1 MLFVK
6 KWVKNNINYKKK
18 CKFANYL
25 KKRTM
30 AIIGTIRK
38 RSGLLIILI
47 GIAIAGFVLQDA
59 FKSTNGLNNK
69 KLGVI
74 NGTDITYNEFE
85 RKMETQVE
93 QMKQQQRKENLSS
106 QELFQVRQSVWNQ
119 LISDILMGKE
129 YEELSIEVSPDEMN
143 DMFYG
148 KFLHQFINQNFT
160 NPKTGQVDRQRVMQI
175 INGFDQMKPE
185 EQKQWKSIEEY
196 IKTDRIRTK
205 YNNLISKSF
214 YMPKAFAK
222 KAYEAQNDFVK
233 LRLVAVDY
241 ATVSDSSVTL
251 TDKDYETYYEEHK
264 QEFDQ
269 EPSRD
274 VDYVMF
280 EVLPSKEDVDATT
293 KQVNDIFADFQTTEN
308 IPEFVNTRSDKR
320 YDSTFIKRGV
330 LPYSIDSAMFNASVG
345 TIFPPFMD
353 NGSFKMAKLMDAQLR
368 PDSMKARH
376 ILLSFQG
383 AYGAAETVKRTKDEA
398 KKIADSLRI
407 IIQKDTTKFSAM
419 AATSSDDPSAK
430 ENKGDL
436 NWFADQ
442 TMVAPFN
449 EAVVKGKVGDVV
461 VVETPFGFHV
471 INITGKKIPEKKVR
485 VALVSRSL
493 EPSNQTY
500 KNIFAKANKFASEN
514 TTVEQ
519 FEATIK
525 KEGLNKR
532 TAEYIQ
538 PMADNI
544 PGVENARE
552 LVRWSF
558 NEETKKNDVSK
569 QVFEF
574 DNKFV
579 VAVVKEVREKGIAPL
594 AQLKQRLEF
603 VVKRDKKAVL
613 IQEKLKTA
621 LAATQDLN
629 QLAAKFNTQVD
640 TVPQLNYAAYNVGRK
655 GYEPEVIG
663 TTFTMKKAAV
673 SKPIKGYTGVYVVC
687 VDDIIKAPPAKDFT
701 MIKMQSQGSF
711 QQRVGND
718 AYKAIQDKA
727 KIEDNRIFFY

>member
-1 MLFVK
+1 
-6 KWVKNNINYKKK
+6 
-18 CKFANYL
+18 
-25 KKRTM
+25 M

-59 FKSTNGLNNK
+59 FKSTKGLNNK

-74 NGTDITYNEFE
+74 NGTDVTYAEFE

-93 QMKQQQRKENLSS
+93 QMKQQQRKDNLTS

-119 LISDILMGKE
+119 LESDILMSKE
-129 YEELSIEVSPDEMN
+129 YEELSLEVSPDEMN

-160 NPKTGQVDRQRVMQI
+160 NPKTGQVDRQRVMSI
-175 INGFDQMKPE
+175 INGFETMKPE

-196 IKTDRIRTK
+196 IKADRIRTK
-205 YNNLISKSF
+205 YNNLITKSF
-214 YMPKAFAK
+214 YLPKAFAK

-233 LRLVAVDY
+233 LRLVSVDY
-241 ATVSDSSVTL
+241 TSVSDSAVKL

-269 EPSRD
+269 EPTRD

-280 EVLPSKEDVDATT
+280 EVLPSNEDVAATT
-293 KQVNDIFADFQTTEN
+293 KQVNELFTEFQTTEN
-308 IPEFVNTRSDKR
+308 VPEFVNSVSDKR
-320 YDSTFIKRGV
+320 FDSTFIKRGV
-330 LPYSIDSAMFNASVG
+330 LPYKIDSAIFNASIG
-345 TIFPPFMD
+345 TFFPPFLD

-376 ILLSFQG
+376 ILLSFKG
-383 AYGAAETVKRTKDEA
+383 AYGAAETVKRTKEEA

-407 IIQKDTTKFSAM
+407 LIQKDTSKFAVM
-419 AATSSDDPSAK
+419 AASSSDDPSAK

-449 EAVVKGKVGDVV
+449 EAVVKGKVGDIL
-461 VVETPFGFHV
+461 VVETPFGYHV

-485 VALVSRSL
+485 VAIISRSMDA
-493 EPSNQTY
+493 SNQTF
-500 KNIFAKANKFASEN
+500 KNVFAQANKFASEN
-514 TTVEQ
+514 TTVDQ
-519 FEATIK
+519 FENTIK

-552 LVRWSF
+552 LVKWAF

-594 AQLKQRLEF
+594 AQIKQRLEF
-603 VVKRDKKAVL
+603 VVKRDKKAVM

-621 LAATQDLN
+621 LASTKDLN
-629 QLAAKFNTQVD
+629 QLAVKFNTVVD
-640 TVPQLNYAAYNVGRK
+640 TVPQLNFAAYNVGRK
-655 GYEPEVIG
+655 GYEPDVIG
-663 TTFTMKKAAV
+663 TAFTMKKAAV
-673 SKPIKGYTGVYVVC
+673 SKPIKGYSAVYVIC
-687 VDDIIKAPPAKDFT
+687 VDDIIKAPAAKDYT
-701 MIKMQSQGSF
+701 MVKMQMESMF

-718 AYKAIQDKA
+718 AYKAIQEKA
-727 KIEDNRIFFY
+727 KIVDNRIFFY

>member
-1 MLFVK
+1 
-6 KWVKNNINYKKK
+6 
-18 CKFANYL
+18 
-25 KKRTM
+25 M

-59 FKSTNGLNNK
+59 FKSTKGFNNK
-69 KLGVI
+69 KLGVV
-74 NGTDITYNEFE
+74 NGSDITYPEFE
-85 RKMETQVE
+85 RKMEDQVA
-93 QMKQQQRKENLSS
+93 QMKQQQRKENLTS
-106 QELFQVRQSVWNQ
+106 QELFQVRQNVWNQ
-119 LISDILMGKE
+119 LVSDILMGKE
-129 YEELSIEVSPDEMN
+129 FEELSIEVSPEEMN

-148 KFLHQFINQNFT
+148 KFLHQFISQNFT
-160 NPKTGQVDRQRVMQI
+160 NPKTGQVDRQRVMSI

-185 EQKQWKSIEEY
+185 EQKNWKSIEEY
-196 IKTDRIRTK
+196 IKTERIRTK
-205 YNNLISKSF
+205 YNNLIAKSF

-222 KAYEAQNDFVK
+222 KAYEAQNDFAK
-233 LRLVAVDY
+233 CRLISVDY
-241 ATVSDSSVTL
+241 STVSDSIVKL

-264 QEFDQ
+264 QEFEQ

-274 VDYVMF
+274 IDYVMF
-280 EVLPSKEDVDATT
+280 EVLPSKEDVEATT
-293 KQVNDIFADFQTTEN
+293 KQVSTVFADFQTSDN
-308 IPEFVNTRSDKR
+308 IPEFVNSFSDTR
-320 YDSTFIKRGV
+320 YDSTFKKRGV
-330 LPYSIDSAMFNASVG
+330 LPFSIDSAVFNASIG

-353 NGSFKMAKLMDAQLR
+353 NGSFKMAKLMDAQMR

-383 AYGAAETVKRTKDEA
+383 AYGAAETIKRTKEEA
-398 KKIADSLRI
+398 KIIADSLRLI
-407 IIQKDTTKFSAM
+407 VLKDTAKFSLLVSS
-419 AATSSDDPSAK
+419 TSEDQSTK
-430 ENKGDL
+430 ESKGDFG
-436 NWFADQ
+436 WFADQ
-442 TMVAPFN
+442 GIIPSIN
-449 EAVVKGKVGDVV
+449 DAVLKAKVGDVV
-461 VVETPFGFHV
+461 VVESPLGYHI
-471 INITGKKIPEKKVR
+471 INITAKKAPEKKVR
-485 VALVSRSL
+485 VALITRSL
-493 EPSNQTY
+493 EASNQTY
-500 KNIFAKANKFASEN
+500 KNVFAQANKFASEN

-552 LVRWSF
+552 LIRWSF

-569 QVFEF
+569 QVYEI

-594 AQLKQRLEF
+594 AQIKQRLEL
-603 VVKRDKKAVL
+603 VVKRDKKAIM

-621 LAATQDLN
+621 LASTKDLN
-629 QLAAKFNTQVD
+629 QLALKFNTQVD
-640 TVPQLNYAAYNVGRK
+640 TVPQLNFAAYNVGRK

-663 TTFTMKKAAV
+663 TTFSMKKDAV
-673 SKPIKGYTGVYVVC
+673 SKPIKGYSGVYVMC
-687 VDDIIKAPPAKDFT
+687 VDEFIKAPATKDYT
-701 MIKMQSQGSF
+701 MIQMQMQGMF

>member
-1 MLFVK
+1 
-6 KWVKNNINYKKK
+6 
-18 CKFANYL
+18 
-25 KKRTM
+25 M

-59 FKSTNGLNNK
+59 FKSTKGFKNK
-69 KLGVI
+69 KLGIV
-74 NGTDITYNEFE
+74 NGTDITYSEFE
-85 RKMETQVE
+85 RKIETQVE

-119 LISDILMGKE
+119 LVSDILMGKE
-129 YEELSIEVSPDEMN
+129 YEELSIEVSPSEMN

-148 KFLHQFINQNFT
+148 KFLHQFITQNFT

-196 IKTDRIRTK
+196 IKSDRIRTK

-222 KAYEAQNDFVK
+222 KSYEAQNDFVK
-233 LRLVAVDY
+233 CRLVSVDY
-241 ATVSDSSVTL
+241 ATVSDSAVKL
-251 TDKDYETYYEEHK
+251 TDKDYEAYYEEHK

-274 VDYVMF
+274 IDYVMF
-280 EVLPSKEDVDATT
+280 EVLPSKEDLDATT
-293 KQVNDIFADFQTTEN
+293 KQVNDLFAEFQTTDN
-308 IPEFVNTRSDKR
+308 IPEFVNSVSDKR
-320 YDSTFIKRGV
+320 YDSTFIKRGI
-330 LPYSIDSAMFNASVG
+330 LPYRIDSAMFNASIG

-353 NGSFKMAKLMDAQLR
+353 NGSFKMAKLLDAQLR
-368 PDSMKARH
+368 PDSMKAKH
-376 ILLSFQG
+376 ILVSFQG

-398 KKIADSLRI
+398 KKVADSLRLLVL
-407 IIQKDTTKFSAM
+407 KDTAKFTLLAS
-419 AATSSDDPSAK
+419 TTSDDPSAK

-436 NWFADQ
+436 GWFEDQ
-442 TMVAPFN
+442 KMIASFN
-449 EAVVKGKVGDVV
+449 EAVIKGKVGEIV
-461 VVETPFGFHV
+461 VVESPFGYHI
-471 INITGKKIPEKKVR
+471 INITGKKVPEKKVR

-493 EPSNQTY
+493 EASNQTY
-500 KNIFAKANKFASEN
+500 KNVFAKANKFASEN
-514 TTVEQ
+514 TTVDQ

-532 TAEYIQ
+532 TAEYVQ

-579 VAVVKEVREKGIAPL
+579 VAVIKEVREKGIAPL

-603 VVKRDKKAVL
+603 VVKRDKKAVML
-613 IQEKLKTA
+613 QEKLKTA
-621 LAATQDLN
+621 LASTQDLN
-629 QLAAKFNTQVD
+629 QLATKFNTKVD
-640 TVPQLNYAAYNVGRK
+640 TVPQLNFAAYNVGRK

-663 TTFTMKKAAV
+663 TTFTLKKAAI

-687 VDDIIKAPPAKDFT
+687 VDDIIKAPAAKDYT
-701 MIKMQSQGSF
+701 MVKMQMQSTF
-711 QQRVGND
+711 DQRVGNE